1 MIFSPP
7 ATDNKKH
14 HLISDFSFSQPVSYF
29 YICTHTQ
36 VIVMTLPGIRCD
48 ADTADDISEYHSD
61 EADDISAHYS
71 DKPDDIT
78 TQSGDNEQI

>member
-1 MIFSPP
+1 M
-7 ATDNKKH
+7 
-14 HLISDFSFSQPVSYF
+14 L
-29 YICTHTQ
+29 
-36 VIVMTLPGIRCD
+36 TLPGIRCD